1 MFMHSY
7 WPIYPVGFVLTEE
20 GVGMSDH
27 IYQRL
32 RCQESP
38 RRGAESVQCVFMGAN
53 VVRFAVAK
61 VVIGQVCRLSN
72 TVMLN
77 WQIMSYNYGRGAC
90 T

>member
-32 RCQESP
+32 GCQERL
-38 RRGAESVQCVFMGAN
+38 RRGAESVQCVFRSVT
-53 VVRFAVAK
+53 VVCFAAV
-61 VVIGQVCRLSN
+61 
-72 TVMLN
+72 
-77 WQIMSYNYGRGAC
+77 
-90 T
+90 